1 MSNHATAEGTRC
13 YAERFGHLA
22 PDHFRMAQGLTV
34 SSIGIGTYLGAFDD
48 ATDEG
53 YRGAVARALDLGC
66 NFIDTSV
73 NYRCQ
78 RSERVVGEVLKKA
91 FAGGGVRRDE
101 VVVSTKGG
109 YIPYDREVA
118 SDWWTYFHERFEKPG
133 ILHRSE
139 IVRVTHAMTARY
151 LEDQIE
157 TSLRNLGLDCI
168 DVYYV
173 HNPEHQLP
181 EVSRDEFYRRLRAAF
196 EFLESKVREGKILA
210 YGTATWNGYR
220 VSSDSPDHL
229 DLARIVQSA
238 EEAGGKEHHFRF
250 LMLPLNMAMLEA
262 VASPTQ
268 HGSGRDGP
276 ALQVAADFGLTV
288 TSSSTILQGRLAHGL
303 PESMRKAFGGLGT
316 DAQRA
321 IQFNR
326 SLPGLTAA
334 FVGMSNVGHV
344 EENLK
349 VAETQPLSGEQLAE
363 LLESGA

>member
-1 MSNHATAEGTRC
+1 MYNHATAEGTRR

-22 PDHFRMAQGLTV
+22 PDHFRMAQDLTV

-53 YRGAVARALDLGC
+53 YRGAIARALELGC
-66 NFIDTSV
+66 NFIDTAV

-78 RSERVVGEVLKKA
+78 RSERAIGEALKKA
-91 FAGGGVRRDE
+91 FTEGSVRRDE

-109 YIPYDREVA
+109 YFPYEREVP
-118 SDWWTYFHERFEKPG
+118 SDVWAYFHERFEKPG

-139 IVRVTHAMTARY
+139 VVGDIHAMTPRY
-151 LEDQIE
+151 LENLLE

-168 DVYYV
+168 DVYYI

-181 EVSRDEFYRRLRAAF
+181 EVGREEFYKRLRAAF
-196 EFLESKVREGKILA
+196 EFLESKVREGKIHA

-229 DLARIVQSA
+229 DLARVVQSA
-238 EEAGGKEHHFRF
+238 EGAGGKEHHFRF
-250 LMLPLNMAMLEA
+250 LMFPLNMAMLEA

-276 ALQVAADFGLTV
+276 VLQVAADFGLTAV
-288 TSSSTILQGRLAHGL
+288 SSSTILQGRLAHGL
-303 PESMRKAFGGLGT
+303 PESVQKAIGSLST

-326 SLPGLTAA
+326 SLPGLAAA
-334 FVGMSNVGHV
+334 FVGMSRVGHV

-349 VAETQPLSGEQLAE
+349 VAETQPLSGEQLVG
-363 LLESGA
+363 LLGGSA